1 MGDNF
6 CSQIFSCLLNEVIYS
21 YVDYR
26 LGRPSCRWE
35 DNIKMD
41 LQKVGWECMDWS
53 ELAQDM
59 DRSQALVKEVMK
71 LCVI

>member
-1 MGDNF
+1 
-6 CSQIFSCLLNEVIYS
+6 
-21 YVDYR
+21 
-26 LGRPSCRWE
+26 
-35 DNIKMD
+35 MD